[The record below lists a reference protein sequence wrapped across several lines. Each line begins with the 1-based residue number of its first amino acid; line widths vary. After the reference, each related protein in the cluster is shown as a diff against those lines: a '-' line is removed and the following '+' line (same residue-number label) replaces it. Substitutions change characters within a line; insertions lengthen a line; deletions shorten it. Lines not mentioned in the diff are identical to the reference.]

1 MKHKETMLI
10 IVLFHAVSSIFK
22 ITTTDAMFL
31 FIIILPKKA
40 NQEVII
46 WRRFPSLNENYSHW
60 SFWSF
65 SRIVPRSGTAVADF
79 DLCLSRSRFFARFRD
94 CAFSFSPVDSIKT
107 FLSKSFNWSSV
118 DGSGKPSFSS
128 VIKRTNLQFK
138 NFEILV
144 VFFFFDFR
152 GILLLSFPLFWGEFL
167 CQNSLLLFK
176 GFYIKYWNSLE
187 SFLFLATCQPY
198 IHW

>member
-1 MKHKETMLI
+1 MKWFKMKYKETMLI

-22 ITTTDAMFL
+22 ISTTTDAMFL
-31 FIIILPKKA
+31 FIIILPPKA
-40 NQEVII
+40 NQAVTI

-94 CAFSFSPVDSIKT
+94 CVFSFSPVDSIKT

-152 GILLLSFPLFWGEFL
+152 GILLLSFPLFGGNFYANTYSWF
-167 CQNSLLLFK
+167 SK
-176 GFYIKYWNSLE
+176 GFI
-187 SFLFLATCQPY
+187 
-198 IHW
+198 